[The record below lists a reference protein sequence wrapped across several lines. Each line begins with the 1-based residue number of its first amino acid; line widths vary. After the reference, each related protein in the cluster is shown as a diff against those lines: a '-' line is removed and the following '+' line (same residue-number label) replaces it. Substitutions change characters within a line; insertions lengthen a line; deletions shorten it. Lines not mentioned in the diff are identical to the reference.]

1 MCINYVGY
9 NSTCFWW
16 TEESPLLMQDL
27 LWPFKAF
34 EHGIEV
40 DIIHITHT
48 HILFLNAIPK
58 SNSYPVAREGLWEG
72 GKKIRIA
79 YSTEYSQVVTHPSTN
94 SAQSCLTAVLRREL
108 VCSTW
113 YGCRHLKC
121 AEKLF
126 FKRTFLHMPLG

>member
-48 HILFLNAIPK
+48 YILYLNAILK

-72 GKKIRIA
+72 EKITH
-79 YSTEYSQVVTHPSTN
+79 TEIFAIIS
-94 SAQSCLTAVLRREL
+94 
-108 VCSTW
+108 
-113 YGCRHLKC
+113 
-121 AEKLF
+121 
-126 FKRTFLHMPLG
+126 